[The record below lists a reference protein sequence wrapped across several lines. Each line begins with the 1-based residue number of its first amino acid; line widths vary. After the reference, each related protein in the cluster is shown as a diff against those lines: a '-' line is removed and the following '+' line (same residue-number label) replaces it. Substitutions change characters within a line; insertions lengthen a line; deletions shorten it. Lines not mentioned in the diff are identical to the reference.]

1 MRCACSSRK
10 RSRSSPP
17 PVRASCTR
25 PEDVSEGWQPDAY
38 LGEIRAEIPLYDE
51 LQEEAVQATAG
62 RTVSSLL
69 ELGVGTGETAKR
81 LLALHSEAT
90 LVGVDGNDAML
101 TAAQALLPDA
111 RVDLRLRQLE
121 DALPEGRFDLVVSV
135 LAVHHLRGTGKAEL
149 FGRIAEAL
157 EPGGL
162 FVLAD
167 VVVPERPEEA
177 IVPVEEGFDFPD
189 RLPDQLEWLRAAG
202 FEPEVTWSRQD
213 LAVVRAGF
221 SA

>member
-1 MRCACSSRK
+1 M
-10 RSRSSPP
+10 
-17 PVRASCTR
+17 
-25 PEDVSEGWQPDAY
+25 SEGWRPDSY

-51 LQEEAVQATAG
+51 LQEQAVQATAG
-62 RTVSSLL
+62 RPVTSML

-81 LLALHSEAT
+81 LLALHPEAT

-101 TAAQALLPDA
+101 TAAQALLPDT

-121 DALPEGRFDLVVSV
+121 DPLPEGSFDLVVSV
-135 LAVHHLRGTGKAEL
+135 LAVHHLRGDGKAEL

-167 VVVPERPEEA
+167 IVVPERPEDA
-177 IVPVEEGFDFPD
+177 VVPVEEGFDFPD
-189 RLPDQLEWLRAAG
+189 RLPDQLDWLRATG
-202 FEPEVTWSRQD
+202 LEPEVVWSRQD
-213 LAVVRAGF
+213 LAVVRAGL

>member
-1 MRCACSSRK
+1 
-10 RSRSSPP
+10 
-17 PVRASCTR
+17 
-25 PEDVSEGWQPDAY
+25 VSEGWRPEAY

-51 LQEEAVQATAG
+51 LQERAVQATAG
-62 RTVSSLL
+62 RTVTSML

-81 LLALHSEAT
+81 LLALHPEAT

-101 TAAQALLPDA
+101 TAAQALLPET
-111 RVDLRLRQLE
+111 RVDLHLRQLE
-121 DALPEGRFDLVVSV
+121 DSLPEGSFDLVVSV
-135 LAVHHLRGTGKAEL
+135 LAVHHLRGEGKAEL
-149 FGRIAEAL
+149 FGRVAETL

-167 VVVPERPEEA
+167 VVVPERQEDA

-189 RLPDQLEWLRAAG
+189 RLPDQLEWLRTAG
-202 FEPEVTWSRQD
+202 LEPEVVWSRQD
-213 LAVVRAGF
+213 LAVVRAER